1 MPDLSDAYEIFLS
14 YARADNER
22 EGDDSQERGWV
33 DYFQARLLKQLRR
46 RGRDDVGFWRDIAAI
61 AKADQF
67 DPALM
72 TALAESHFFLP
83 IVSPNYLK
91 RPWCQKEVDEFARR
105 EAREPGINQRIVP
118 VYKLPPDSA
127 QLPPLIQG
135 RSGFHF
141 YEQDPV
147 SQKMREFYR
156 RGRVRDE
163 YENDYADLLDEIA
176 DYICT
181 HLPEHAPHAKVDN
194 PPLSAAVFT
203 VFVAPVADDMFPA
216 YERIVTELK
225 SQGVRVVIDPEQELP
240 RDAGAA
246 IVAVDEALEQAQLV
260 VHLLGEDAGPRMSGG
275 PRLVDSL
282 LDQTLASATPRV
294 VWAPATLFKDPT
306 SADSSVRE
314 HGRNPLQVLNMF
326 GAFRDGDSVTDAPFE
341 AFLQDLVR
349 RCHTL
354 RSPLQSQA
362 QGAAAMGADAPS
374 VYVVGK
380 EEDAS
385 LVQQVTST
393 LIENHRLKAYPC
405 GFQGAPDEI
414 RNLHEQE
421 MRDSDAV
428 LYCWGEA
435 PDTWLRAYTREARSP
450 EKLGRQQPFR
460 ATAVVLGPPFNEYKQ
475 NFRSA
480 DVGLHL
486 CQTGEITPEAFIPLV
501 EALQATPSAA
511 LR

>member
-1 MPDLSDAYEIFLS
+1 MTDLSDAYEIFLS

-72 TALAESHFFLP
+72 QALAESHFFLP

-105 EAREPGINQRIVP
+105 ETREPGISQRIVP

-163 YENDYADLLDEIA
+163 YENHYADLLDEIA

-181 HLPEHAPHAKVDN
+181 HLPKHVPHARVDN
-194 PPLSAAVFT
+194 PAPSSGVFT

-225 SQGVRVVIDPEQELP
+225 SQGVRVVMDPEQELP

-260 VHLLGEDAGPRMSGG
+260 IHLLGVDAGPRIGGG

-294 VWAPATLFKDPT
+294 IWAPATLFKDPT

-326 GAFRDGDSVTDAPFE
+326 GAFRDGDSVMDAPFE
-341 AFLQDLVR
+341 AMLQDLVR

-354 RSPLQSQA
+354 RSPLQP
-362 QGAAAMGADAPS
+362 AAPGNSGFNADAAS

-380 EEDAS
+380 EDDVS
-385 LVQQVTST
+385 LVHQVTNT

-435 PDTWLRAYTREARSP
+435 PDTWLRSYTREARSP

-480 DVGLHL
+480 DVGLL
-486 CQTGEITPEAFIPLV
+486 LGQAGDITPDAFIPLV
-501 EALQATPSAA
+501 EALQATSSAA
-511 LR
+511 LS

>member
-1 MPDLSDAYEIFLS
+1 MTDLSDAYEIFLS

-22 EGDDSQERGWV
+22 EGDDRKERGWV

-72 TALAESHFFLP
+72 KALAEAHFFLP

-91 RPWCQKEVDEFARR
+91 RPWCQKEVDEFTRR
-105 EAREPGINQRIVP
+105 ETSEPGIKQRIVP
-118 VYKLPPDSA
+118 VYKLPPDGA

-147 SQKMREFYR
+147 SQKLCEFYR
-156 RGRVRDE
+156 RGKVLDE
-163 YENDYADLLDEIA
+163 YDNAYADLLDEIA
-176 DYICT
+176 DYICA
-181 HLPEHAPHAKVDN
+181 HLPAHAPHIKVDN
-194 PPLSAAVFT
+194 PSLSSAVVT
-203 VFVAPVADDMFPA
+203 VFVAPAADDMFPA

-225 SQGVRVVIDPEQELP
+225 SQGVRVVIDPDQELP

-246 IVAVDEALEQAQLV
+246 VVAVDEALEQAQLV
-260 VHLLGEDAGPRMSGG
+260 VHLLGEDAGPRIGSG

-294 VWAPATLFKDPT
+294 IWAPATLFKDPT
-306 SADSSVRE
+306 SAEASVRE
-314 HGRNPLQVLNMF
+314 HGRNPLQVLNTF
-326 GAFRDGDSVTDAPFE
+326 GSFRDGDSVIDAPFE

-349 RCHTL
+349 RCHALRLPAPPTL
-354 RSPLQSQA
+354 RGSTTIDS
-362 QGAAAMGADAPS
+362 DAPS

-380 EEDAS
+380 EDDVS
-385 LVQQVTST
+385 LVHQVTQT

-414 RNLHEQE
+414 RHLHEQE

-435 PDTWLRAYTREARSP
+435 PDTWLRSYTREARSP
-450 EKLGRQQPFR
+450 EKLGRQHPFR
-460 ATAVVLGPPFNEYKQ
+460 ATAVVLGPPCSEYKQ

-486 CQTGEITPEAFIPLV
+486 GQAGEITPEDFIPLV
-501 EALQATPSAA
+501 EALQATPSSAVP
-511 LR
+511 